1 MMIVYDVHVARLSFY
16 NNNYNNSNSSSKQE
30 RTIDRERE
38 RDRERR
44 MRMREREDPQIHIK
58 REERNLGES
67 VCGRKDR
74 KEGKPTNKTNSLLRK
89 IRK

>member
-16 NNNYNNSNSSSKQE
+16 NNNYNNNNSSSKQE

-58 REERNLGES
+58 REERNLGER
-67 VCGRKDR
+67 VGKVYAEGRIER
-74 KEGKPTNKTNSLLRK
+74 KENQQIKPTPS
-89 IRK
+89 